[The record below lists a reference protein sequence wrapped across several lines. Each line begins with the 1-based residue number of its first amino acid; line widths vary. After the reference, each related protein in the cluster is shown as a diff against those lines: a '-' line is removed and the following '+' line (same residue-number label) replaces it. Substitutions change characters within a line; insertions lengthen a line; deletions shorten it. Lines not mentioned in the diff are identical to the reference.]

1 MERFTSSDGTGIAY
15 QCWGEPSQLPPVVL
29 HHGFVVDATTNF
41 VGPGVVQALVA
52 AGRQVVALDAR
63 GHGASDKP
71 HEAERY
77 GEAVMARD
85 LGVLLDTLGAGEV
98 DLVGYSMGAVVS
110 AIFAAADPRVRRL
123 VLSGVGAGVAELG
136 GLDTRV
142 MPPAEVTAV
151 LLTSSRSAI
160 EASPAA
166 AFRLLADAVGR
177 RPGGPGR
184 AGQRR
189 APHADRPGP
198 DHRAHAGAGRA
209 GRRPRRA
216 PRGPR
221 RRHPRRPVADRQ
233 RRPHDRAAA
242 PAYAPALVEF
252 LAGSKARPD
261 PAPCRA
267 GPGRGSCVPAQLAA
281 GQGAPVHLVRAVG
294 EAQRAGPRPQ
304 PGQRAC
310 PG

>member
-15 QCWGEPSQLPPVVL
+15 QVWGEPSQLPPVVL

-41 VGPGVVQALVA
+41 VGPGVVDALVA

-166 AFRLLADAVGR
+166 AFRLLADAVG
-177 RPGGPGR
+177 
-184 AGQRR
+184 A
-189 APHADRPGP
+189 
-198 DHRAHAGAGRA
+198 
-209 GRRPRRA
+209 
-216 PRGPR
+216 
-221 RRHPRRPVADRQ
+221 
-233 RRPHDRAAA
+233 DRAALAAQVSAAHRTPIALDRITAPTLVLVGQDDALAARPEVLAAAIPGARWRIVSGDHMTALRA
-242 PAYAPALVEF
+242 PAYAPALVKF
-252 LAGSKARPD
+252 LAG
-261 PAPCRA
+261 
-267 GPGRGSCVPAQLAA
+267 
-281 GQGAPVHLVRAVG
+281 
-294 EAQRAGPRPQ
+294 
-304 PGQRAC
+304 
-310 PG
+310 